1 MKIIEALMI
10 THTIGKP
17 HVVRSSTVG
26 KNIISSN
33 LALHEY
39 VKKNVFKFIKGK
51 SCSFVDDLISETF
64 IDIAEYSK
72 RFDSTKNISPE
83 TFINLRLKG
92 SIVDNYIKYLQ
103 SVKTP
108 RNNRFENDEGSFFHN
123 SFYNSIN
130 PMFFGESED
139 DDYIEKSVEEDFK
152 NSSQESKINKLDI
165 IEFKN
170 EVLDFVKFN
179 FKEND
184 QKIFHMRFIEEKSQT
199 EIAKILKK
207 TSAAISD
214 REKKIKEKISKKFP
228 NKLKNLA
235 I

>member
-33 LALHEY
+33 FALHEY

>member
-1 MKIIEALMI
+1 MI
-10 THTIGKP
+10 TQTIGKP

-26 KNIISSN
+26 KDIISSN
-33 LALHEY
+33 IVLHEY

-108 RNNRFENDEGSFFHN
+108 RNNRFKKDEGSFFHN

-130 PMFFGESED
+130 PIFFGESED
-139 DDYIEKSVEEDFK
+139 DNYIEKSVEEDFK
-152 NSSQESKINKLDI
+152 NSSQESKINRLDI

-170 EVLDFVKFN
+170 EVLDFVKLN
-179 FKEND
+179 FKKND
-184 QKIFHMRFIEEKSQT
+184 QKIFHMRFIEEKSQI

-228 NKLKNLA
+228 NKLKNLV